1 MTVEIRPGET
11 FESLLRRFGR
21 AVNSGG
27 ILKEYRRRRWFVSKG
42 EQRRMAMKKG
52 IRRAKQR
59 LRRSSESR

>member
-1 MTVEIRPGET
+1 MTVEMRPGET

-27 ILKEYRRRRWFVSKG
+27 ILKEHRKRRWFVSKG
-42 EQRRMAMKKG
+42 EQRRMAEKKG

-59 LRRSSESR
+59 MRRSESSH